1 MAEVL
6 AIVAEVE
13 ETTPLALA
21 GELSQPAGDVLAV
34 RGQSELARSGNFPLT
49 ESIRLREGT
58 KNLLLA
64 SAHSAISPQAYFPRM
79 SRNDAPALLAS
90 VREGQNQ
97 RGSFVARFIVPV
109 EPAVGR
115 KMTLQEEEP
124 YGRRVMKLLMQALDG
139 VRRVR
144 GVGAYDELLS
154 MQGQGVSGN
163 LLAALAGMRSAV
175 GAGAL
180 ELSVSWAR
188 NRKPPAAKLPSAVC
202 FPAEALDGLDA
213 VAEEMRG
220 RAQTKGFALEGI
232 VTRLDREGEAR
243 APGDIVLGRAAT
255 KHATSAASTSTST
268 PTPTTKPSPPI
279 GAATPSGRRHPPEGR
294 PPLGPERRLRLRAAP
309 RHLGRRRRAPD

>member
-1 MAEVL
+1 
-6 AIVAEVE
+6 
-13 ETTPLALA
+13 
-21 GELSQPAGDVLAV
+21 
-34 RGQSELARSGNFPLT
+34 
-49 ESIRLREGT
+49 
-58 KNLLLA
+58 
-64 SAHSAISPQAYFPRM
+64 M
-79 SRNDAPALLAS
+79 SRNDAAALLAS

-115 KMTLQEEEP
+115 QMTLQEEEP

-243 APGDIVLGRAAT
+243 APGDIVLWPSGDEARDLRRVHVHLDADAYDEAIAAHRSGNSVRVVGTLQKAGRRWVLKDASGFEQLPD
-255 KHATSAASTSTST
+255 TSADDDEHQT
-268 PTPTTKPSPPI
+268 
-279 GAATPSGRRHPPEGR
+279 E
-294 PPLGPERRLRLRAAP
+294 
-309 RHLGRRRRAPD
+309 